1 MICTQT
7 IQMIYDIHAV
17 VKNIY
22 RLLKPGGTLLLTA
35 SGISQISKNDYDN
48 WGEYWRFTKISME
61 KLMEEVFPKESILVE
76 SWGNVKTA
84 IGFMYGFCQEDLTE
98 DDYGYNDDQYPL
110 IVTAKCKKLT
120 SHD

>member
-1 MICTQT
+1 M
-7 IQMIYDIHAV
+7 
-17 VKNIY
+17 
-22 RLLKPGGTLLLTA
+22 LTA